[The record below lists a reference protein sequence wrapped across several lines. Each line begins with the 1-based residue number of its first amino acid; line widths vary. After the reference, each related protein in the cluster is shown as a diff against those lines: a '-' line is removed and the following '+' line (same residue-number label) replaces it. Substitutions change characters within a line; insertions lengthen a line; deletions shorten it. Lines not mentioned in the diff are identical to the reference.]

1 MTNELETVVGNT
13 IRREDVLGYKG
24 IVYKLTMHEPSDGRY
39 YFTIHHPQGDLIN
52 VFKSPTLSDMFIATN
67 TDYLYVNSNVVD
79 MYNSAPDFLHEI
91 IFNLKKERLTY
102 TIDEYQAIADKFD
115 LDMIKYNNTIKFRA
129 LVGKTIADLVT
140 IKAQIEGKKIIHKV
154 MYEDCMSNGE
164 FTIEGYEHIHGI
176 SQDLRAFF
184 EVIQPHHDKHY
195 KHLTDIL
202 KERYTKTISWAMGY
216 SRDWNSKH
224 LIISTPEVE
233 VTIAIEDKEGRFASV
248 TLDYEFSDKREFE
261 VMCTVD
267 EVVYFLLNF
276 IEGEYG
282 FKG

>member
-1 MTNELETVVGNT
+1 MTNELEIVIGNT

-24 IVYKLTMHEPSDGRY
+24 IVYKLTMHEPSEGRH
-39 YFTIHHPQGDLIN
+39 YFTIQHPQGDLMN
-52 VFKSPTLSDMFIATN
+52 VFKSPALADMFTATN
-67 TDYLYVNSNVVD
+67 TDYLYVNSNVVN

-91 IFNLKKERLTY
+91 IFYNKKGYLSY

-129 LVGKTIADLVT
+129 LVGSTIIDLVE
-140 IKAQIEGKKIIHKV
+140 IEAKIEGKKIIHKV

-176 SQDLRAFF
+176 SQDLQAFF
-184 EVIQPHHDKHY
+184 EVIQPNHVKHY

-202 KERYTKTISWAMGY
+202 KRRYTSTISWAIGY
-216 SRDWNSKH
+216 SMDWNNKH
-224 LIISTPEVE
+224 LIVNTPEVE
-233 VTIAIEDKEGRFASV
+233 ATIAIEDKEGRFASI

-261 VMCTVD
+261 VMSTVD
-267 EVVYFLLNF
+267 EVVDFLLNF

-282 FKG
+282 DKR